1 MDADKEGF
9 LRSETALTQTA
20 GRVARN
26 INGRVIMYAENITTS
41 MKKTI
46 DETKRRRRKQ
56 KSFNKKH
63 GIIPQPLIKK
73 GEDIILQSLNPYK
86 TTQNH
91 SSNVNESSLE
101 DLNEMAI
108 KTKREMTK
116 MAKCL
121 NFIEAN
127 KLKEKLRKIEENIK
141 KRSKK

>member
-1 MDADKEGF
+1 
-9 LRSETALTQTA
+9 
-20 GRVARN
+20 
-26 INGRVIMYAENITTS
+26 MYAENITTS

-56 KSFNKKH
+56 ESFNKKQ
-63 GIIPQPLIKK
+63 GIVPQPLIKK
-73 GEDIILQSLNPYK
+73 GEDIIIQSLNPYK

-91 SSNVNESSLE
+91 SSKVNESSLE
-101 DLNEMAI
+101 DLKEMAI

-116 MAKCL
+116 MAKSL